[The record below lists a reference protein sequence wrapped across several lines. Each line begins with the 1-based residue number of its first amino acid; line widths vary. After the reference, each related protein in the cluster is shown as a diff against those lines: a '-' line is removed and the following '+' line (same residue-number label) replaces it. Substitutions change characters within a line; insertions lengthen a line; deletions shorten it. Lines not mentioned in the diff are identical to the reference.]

1 MRKRRGG
8 GEDCGKEGSD
18 RAPACARPL
27 RGRGVGEKCR
37 QFIEGLGQGTCVRAS
52 SVMQWRARWNTSWD
66 MLFFS
71 YAAVSISIV
80 QSRRAVTA
88 GCNVLM
94 AATASLHCFRHAVV
108 VERKESGDRERG

>member
-1 MRKRRGG
+1 LW
-8 GEDCGKEGSD
+8 EG
-18 RAPACARPL
+18 
-27 RGRGVGEKCR
+27 
-37 QFIEGLGQGTCVRAS
+37 GLGQGTCVRAS

-66 MLFFS
+66 MFFFS

-94 AATASLHCFRHAVV
+94 AATASLHCFRAPRGRGGE
-108 VERKESGDRERG
+108 ERKWGSRAGMRPGRIGPSRGFDRILNRILDRGLDRGLDKGLDRA